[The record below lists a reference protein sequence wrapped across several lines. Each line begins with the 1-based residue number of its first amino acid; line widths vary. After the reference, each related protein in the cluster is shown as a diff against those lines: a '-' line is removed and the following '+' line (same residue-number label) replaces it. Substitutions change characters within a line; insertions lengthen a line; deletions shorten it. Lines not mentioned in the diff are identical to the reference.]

1 MKFKKHGAALAVL
14 AAVSLGGC
22 SNELEDDIK
31 GKNEVFISIEKNSN
45 VNEPEDVQST
55 SSVKVTLST
64 VADSDVSFK
73 YEVYS
78 GTATAGEDFKA
89 EQGYGTIKSGSR
101 VFEVPFT
108 VLGDEV
114 VEGDENF
121 YVKITEASHAKI
133 KAGNDTSLITIKD
146 NDIEVFLTIESTKKI
161 MEPANGELSSSVKV
175 NLSSVAKKDITFNYD
190 ITGITATAGMDFI
203 ADSRE
208 VMIKAGA
215 RSYEIPL
222 IVLGDSLDEDDETV
236 LIKIKNAI
244 NATIKENYNSSTITI
259 QDEDEDST
267 VAFETSFTKVAEG
280 AGDYK
285 VKVNLSTASE
295 KDVKIPFVL
304 SGLAT
309 KNQDY
314 ELKTQSPIVVPSGSK
329 QVTIDLDF
337 LPDDI
342 KEGGESVVIELLSPQ
357 NAKLGD
363 DNIMTIFIPG
373 DVGLNDTGVTSW
385 YDGESF
391 TSTSPSSD
399 YPGQDAEFGHDA
411 GNNVSYD
418 GAAGLS
424 FTKLDASGNALPSS
438 ANQYECI
445 QDNRT
450 GLIWESKQSTQTLPT
465 SSGKELKDTIAQM
478 IKDGNYSYLP
488 SHENWRAANYKYYWF
503 NNDRTNNGGAEGA
516 EGLRFVNNKYPVSM
530 NCAFPN
536 DELPN
541 YSNSFSHC
549 NTEKYVKAMN
559 MNAHCGYKDWR
570 LSEIDELR
578 SIHNYRATGEEAGE
592 VEYFPNTANGDYI
605 SATPSADGT
614 GAAWC
619 LSAVTGQVRYCN
631 KQVSNFIRLV
641 RGGAQ

>member
-175 NLSSVAKKDITFNYD
+175 NLSSAAKKDITFNYD

-314 ELKTQSPIVVPSGSK
+314 ELKTQSPIVVPSGAK

-363 DNIMTIFIPG
+363 DNVMTIFIPG
-373 DVGLNDTGVTSW
+373 DIGLNDTGVTSW
-385 YDGESF
+385 YDGDSF

-424 FTKLDASGNALPSS
+424 FTKLDASGNALPSN

-450 GLIWESKQSTQTLPT
+450 GLIWESKQPAQSLPT
-465 SSGKELKDTIAQM
+465 SSGKELQESIKQM
-478 IKDGNYSYLP
+478 LKDGNYPYLE
-488 SHENWRAANYKYYWF
+488 SHVNWRAANYKYYWV
-503 NNDRTNNGGAEGA
+503 NNNGATNGGAKGA
-516 EGLRFVNNKYPVSM
+516 EGSSFASSTYPISM
-530 NCAFPN
+530 NCAFP
-536 DELPN
+536 
-541 YSNSFSHC
+541 YSNSFNRC
-549 NTEKYVKAMN
+549 NTETYVKAMN

-619 LSAVTGQVRYCN
+619 LSTVTGQVRYCK